1 MNYLCCVCDN
11 RAIKNS
17 KFCKD
22 CQVIYVDVEN
32 EDWFIELTKLMN
44 KQRRIDNIEKYS
56 IYDLTNV
63 PAPTRFKRE
72 RGRPKTSMVVNELIT
87 NIKTDDPSISI
98 RSIEEMCKKLKINVS
113 RETVRRIL
121 TQK

>member
-22 CQVIYVDVEN
+22 CQVIYIDVEN
-32 EDWFIELTKLMN
+32 EAWFIELTKLMN
-44 KQRRIDNIEKYS
+44 KQRRIDNMEKYS
-56 IYDLTNV
+56 IYDLSENTI
-63 PAPTRFKRE
+63 PARFKRE
-72 RGRPKTSMVVNELIT
+72 RGRPKTSMVITELVT
-87 NIKTDDPSISI
+87 NIRSDNPSISI
-98 RSIEEMCKKLKINVS
+98 RNIEEMCKKLNINIS
-113 RETVRRIL
+113 RETVRRIV